1 MIPTKDKQYY
11 QFCAYGFLKN
21 LRFFDP
27 FLLLFFLSKG
37 FSYLDIGILYAI
49 REIGFVL
56 TEIPSG
62 ILADGFGRKKS
73 LSLSYIAYLISFMV
87 FYFGSSFW
95 MIALAMLIFSFGE
108 SFRSGTH
115 KALIFAYLEQR
126 GWLKHKT
133 EYYGHTRASS
143 QLGSAISAA
152 LAAIIVIMNPNLNT
166 IFLFSVFPYLIG
178 LINISL
184 YPKSLDKTNGDKS
197 LKSLLQTSFQ
207 LSRESWAVFRQK
219 QMLKA
224 AFSLSF
230 YSAYFKGIKDFLQV
244 LVLSFSIGAIIV
256 PQFNSEQ
263 QNALYIGVAYSLL
276 FLLTSFASRNS
287 ERFRMLFSS
296 DKKALNVSL
305 MAGILMGGLAGL
317 MMYSDFKLLAIVLFF
332 GVYIIENV
340 RKPIGISVVVEYSN
354 EKINATILSVA
365 SQLQSGIAALI
376 ALFIGFM
383 ADAYSIGLALILT
396 SFLMLLAL
404 PFYWFRK

>member
-1 MIPTKDKQYY
+1 M
-11 QFCAYGFLKN
+11 
-21 LRFFDP
+21 
-27 FLLLFFLSKG
+27 LS
-37 FSYLDIGILYAI
+37 
-49 REIGFVL
+49 E
-56 TEIPSG
+56 
-62 ILADGFGRKKS
+62 
-73 LSLSYIAYLISFMV
+73 
-87 FYFGSSFW
+87 SS
-95 MIALAMLIFSFGE
+95 
-108 SFRSGTH
+108 
-115 KALIFAYLEQR
+115 
-126 GWLKHKT
+126 
-133 EYYGHTRASS
+133 
-143 QLGSAISAA
+143 
-152 LAAIIVIMNPNLNT
+152 PC

-230 YSAYFKGIKDFLQV
+230 YSAYFKGVKDYLQV

-305 MAGILMGGLAGL
+305 MGGVLMGGLAGL